1 MAESRRS
8 DRRRSTGP
16 RLDQPK
22 ANRREFQWHIDRET
36 FGILSEKVA
45 RFLGSWTFIGLMTLF
60 IGLWI
65 AWNTLAPVSWRFDP
79 YPLQFLTLLL
89 SLQASYAAPL
99 ILLAQYRQ
107 ADRDKIQYTED
118 RAMTARI
125 VADTEYNSRE
135 LAALRQALGESVTR
149 DYLKGELRD
158 LLDEII
164 DRIDALEERSTPA
177 AESES
182 AT

>member
-1 MAESRRS
+1 MAEP
-8 DRRRSTGP
+8 RRSTGP

-22 ANRREFQWHIDRET
+22 ANRREVRLRIDRDT
-36 FGILSEKVA
+36 FGRLSESVA

-60 IGLWI
+60 IGVWI
-65 AWNTLAPVSWRFDP
+65 SWNVLAPASLRFDP

-107 ADRDKIQYTED
+107 ADRDKIQYAED
-118 RAMTARI
+118 RGMTARL

-135 LAALRQALGESVTR
+135 LAALRSALGESVTR

-158 LLDEII
+158 MLEEIL
-164 DRIDALEERSTPA
+164 DRIDALEQRSARDA
-177 AESES
+177 A
-182 AT
+182 TD

>member
-1 MAESRRS
+1 MAEPRRS
-8 DRRRSTGP
+8 SSS

-22 ANRREFQWHIDRET
+22 ANRREFRLSIDRET
-36 FGILSEKVA
+36 FGRLSESVA

-65 AWNTLAPVSWRFDP
+65 GWNVLAPGGLRFDA

-118 RAMTARI
+118 RAMTTRL

-135 LAALRQALGESVTR
+135 LAALRNALGESVTR

-158 LLDEII
+158 MLEEIL
-164 DRIDALEERSTPA
+164 DRIDALERRGLGDPEAENSAST
-177 AESES
+177 
-182 AT
+182 

>member
-1 MAESRRS
+1 MAEPRRS
-8 DRRRSTGP
+8 SGS

-22 ANRREFQWHIDRET
+22 ANRREFRLSVDRDT
-36 FGILSEKVA
+36 FGRLSESVA

-65 AWNTLAPVSWRFDP
+65 GWNSLAPVSWRFDP

-118 RAMTARI
+118 RAMTARL

-135 LAALRQALGESVTR
+135 LAALRNALGESVTR

-158 LLDEII
+158 MLEEIL
-164 DRIDALEERSTPA
+164 DRIDSIERRNARDLE
-177 AESES
+177 AENS
-182 AT
+182 ASP